1 LKPAR
6 KVPVSAF
13 SRLMVVKATR
23 FVVFLK
29 VDLGEE
35 FRIGGKGGCSS
46 TSKAIGLKNPIAG
59 KGRFAG
65 K

>member
-1 LKPAR
+1 
-6 KVPVSAF
+6 
-13 SRLMVVKATR
+13 MVVKATR